1 MPGPISG
8 LPSLDDAVAFAK
20 AVARVLSE
28 ITGEPYGEP
37 SLSELRAGE
46 EMIEEGLGNPIAF
59 AHTVIDY
66 YAQATG
72 DFLYGTG
79 EVSRG
84 SYNLA
89 LSSAAVARSA
99 CEYAGIG
106 WWLAEPGI
114 PINSR
119 IARTASLVINTHN
132 TGKSLLLD
140 SSELAQY
147 EADREVLI
155 HWAQRNLSRKEK
167 LPEATERF
175 RMMNPDH
182 GQKHYARLSMLA
194 HGDLTLVAQIVTLNI
209 SGQNEQVEEPWWRI
223 LLACFHSLSFA
234 QRISELR
241 DRPSEHLSD
250 LIKLHAYYDGLLTGL
265 EPSGTS

>member
-1 MPGPISG
+1 MSGPRSS
-8 LPSLDDAVAFAK
+8 LPPLDDAVAFAK
-20 AVARVLSE
+20 AVARVLSQM
-28 ITGEPYGEP
+28 TGDPYGEP
-37 SLSELRAGE
+37 ALSELQAGK
-46 EMIEEGLGNPIAF
+46 EMIEEGLGNPVAF

-66 YAQATG
+66 YVQATG

-114 PINSR
+114 PIGSR
-119 IARTASLVINTHN
+119 IARTARLVITTYNE
-132 TGKSLLLD
+132 GKTLLD

-147 EADREVLI
+147 EADKAVLVN
-155 HWAQRNLSRKEK
+155 WAQRNLSRKEK
-167 LPEATERF
+167 LPDATERF
-175 RMMNPDH
+175 RRMIPAH
-182 GQKHYARLSMLA
+182 GRKHYSRLSMLA
-194 HGDLTLVAQIVTLNI
+194 HGDLTLVAQIVALKVA
-209 SGQNEQVEEPWWRI
+209 GRNEQVEEPWWRI
-223 LLACFHSLSFA
+223 LLACSHGLSLA

-241 DRPSEHLSD
+241 DRPSEHLPG
-250 LIKLHAYYDGLLTGL
+250 LLELHAYYDGHLTD
-265 EPSGTS
+265 